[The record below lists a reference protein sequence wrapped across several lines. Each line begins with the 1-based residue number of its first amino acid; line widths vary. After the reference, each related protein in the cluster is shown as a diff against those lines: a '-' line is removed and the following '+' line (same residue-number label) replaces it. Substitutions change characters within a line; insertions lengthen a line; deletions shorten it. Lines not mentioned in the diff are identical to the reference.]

1 MWSAGS
7 RALSAWSSQSRIERA
22 APPGDH
28 ASNVSTFELVVEQVR
43 AVAGADFAFVLT
55 RRGRLVTRDAPRDMP
70 EVGRFAIMD
79 AARPLERGVVGEMT
93 IPREELVPYGGAAPI
108 DVHFCVAADQ
118 AILCVVMSSWARKA
132 MVTQA
137 LTDGVAKIEAVIAAS
152 GREPARR
159 RKNAGPPSAG
169 KATAGLVTASGAT
182 THAARSLERPPV
194 IQSQRSPPRPHRGS
208 LPQISVGT
216 AELGRESLAALDREA
231 RGERLSR
238 PSLPSAPELSVD
250 EGTLGRESLEAI
262 DSEVRGKPRTSMPQ
276 ITLGQASL
284 GRETLAAIELELG
297 AEPRESL
304 PFISVSEGTLGRESL
319 AAVERESR
327 GKRRGSAPLI
337 TLGEAALGRESLAA
351 IDEDE
356 ERPSGV
362 RLAIRTTSTSM
373 PDTMRVELESLGDLE
388 VRSTPNPVL
397 PRRTHP
403 WVEQPEDTKRALDAE
418 RVGRKLSP
426 PKVTLKLEDA
436 DTDVFEAARL
446 DPIELPRAPPVKRR
460 K

>member
-1 MWSAGS
+1 M
-7 RALSAWSSQSRIERA
+7 
-22 APPGDH
+22 
-28 ASNVSTFELVVEQVR
+28 STFELVVEQVR

-70 EVGRFAIMD
+70 EAGRTAIMD
-79 AARPLERGVVGEMT
+79 AARPLERGAVGELT
-93 IPREELVPYGGAAPI
+93 LPREELVPYGGAAPI
-108 DVHFCVAADQ
+108 DVHFGVAADQ

-152 GREPARR
+152 GREPTRR
-159 RKNAGPPSAG
+159 RKSVAPPSMG
-169 KATAGLVTASGAT
+169 RSTAGLVVASGAT

-194 IQSQRSPPRPHRGS
+194 IQSQRPPPRPNRGS
-208 LPQISVGT
+208 LPQITVGT
-216 AELGRESLAALDREA
+216 AELGRESLAALEREA
-231 RGERLSR
+231 RGERLSVPR
-238 PSLPSAPELSVD
+238 LPSAPEISVD
-250 EGTLGRESLEAI
+250 EGTLGRDSLAVI
-262 DSEVRGKPRTSMPQ
+262 DNEVRGRRRGSAPLIS
-276 ITLGQASL
+276 LGEASL
-284 GRETLAAIELELG
+284 GRDSLAAIRRELG
-297 AEPRESL
+297 EEPRDSL
-304 PFISVSEGTLGRESL
+304 PEISVEEGTLGRDSL
-319 AAVERESR
+319 AAIDGEVR

-337 TLGEAALGRESLAA
+337 SLGEASLGRESLAA

-362 RLAIRTTSTSM
+362 RLAIRPTTTSM

-388 VRSTPNPVL
+388 VPSSRSPAAR
-397 PRRTHP
+397 RRTHP
-403 WVEQPEDTKRALDAE
+403 WVEQPEDAKRSLDAE
-418 RVGRKLSP
+418 RVGRKISP

-446 DPIELPRAPPVKRR
+446 DPIELPRAPTVKRR

>member
-1 MWSAGS
+1 M
-7 RALSAWSSQSRIERA
+7 
-22 APPGDH
+22 
-28 ASNVSTFELVVEQVR
+28 STFELVVEQVR

-70 EVGRFAIMD
+70 EVGRTAIMD

-93 IPREELVPYGGAAPI
+93 LPREELVPYGGAAPV

-118 AILCVVMSSWARKA
+118 AILCVVMSSWVGKA
-132 MVTQA
+132 MVAQA
-137 LTDGVAKIEAVIAAS
+137 LTDGMAKIEAVIAAS
-152 GREPARR
+152 GREPTRR
-159 RKNAGPPSAG
+159 RKNVAPPSVG
-169 KATAGLVTASGAT
+169 RSTAGLVTASGAT

-194 IQSQRSPPRPHRGS
+194 IQSQRSPPRPGRGS
-208 LPQISVGT
+208 LPQITVGT

-231 RGERLSR
+231 RGERLSVPR
-238 PSLPSAPELSVD
+238 LPSAPVISVD
-250 EGTLGRESLEAI
+250 EGTLGR
-262 DSEVRGKPRTSMPQ
+262 D
-276 ITLGQASL
+276 
-284 GRETLAAIELELG
+284 
-297 AEPRESL
+297 
-304 PFISVSEGTLGRESL
+304 SL
-319 AAVERESR
+319 AVIDNEVR

-337 TLGEAALGRESLAA
+337 SLGEASLGRESLAA

-362 RLAIRTTSTSM
+362 RLALRPTLTST
-373 PDTMRVELESLGDLE
+373 PDTLRVELESIGDLE
-388 VRSTPNPVL
+388 MQSTPNPVL

-403 WVEQPEDTKRALDAE
+403 WVEQPEDTKRAVDAE
-418 RVGRKLSP
+418 RVGRKISL

-436 DTDVFEAARL
+436 DSDVFEAARL

>member
-1 MWSAGS
+1 
-7 RALSAWSSQSRIERA
+7 
-22 APPGDH
+22 
-28 ASNVSTFELVVEQVR
+28 VSTFELVVEQVR

-70 EVGRFAIMD
+70 ELGRTAIMD
-79 AARPLERGVVGEMT
+79 AARTLERGAIGEMT
-93 IPREELVPYGGAAPI
+93 MPREELVPYGGAAPV
-108 DVHFCVAADQ
+108 DVHFGVAADQ
-118 AILCVVMSSWARKA
+118 AILCVVMSSWVGKS

-152 GREPARR
+152 GREPVRR
-159 RKNAGPPSAG
+159 RKSVAPPPMG
-169 KATAGLVTASGAT
+169 KSTAGLVTASGAT

-194 IQSQRSPPRPHRGS
+194 IQTQRPPPRPHRGS

-216 AELGRESLAALDREA
+216 AELGRESLAAIERDA
-231 RGERLSR
+231 SGERSSR
-238 PSLPSAPELSVD
+238 PRSPSAPSISVD
-250 EGTLGRESLEAI
+250 EGLLGRESLAAI
-262 DSEVRGKPRTSMPQ
+262 DSEVRGKRRGSAPLIS
-276 ITLGQASL
+276 LGEAAL
-284 GRETLAAIELELG
+284 GRESLAAIQREVRG
-297 AEPRESL
+297 GPRETL
-304 PFISVSEGTLGRESL
+304 PQISVGEGTLGRESL
-319 AAVERESR
+319 AAIDSEVR

-337 TLGEAALGRESLAA
+337 SLGEAALGRESLAA

-362 RLAIRTTSTSM
+362 RLAIRPPATSM

-388 VRSTPNPVL
+388 VPSTPHPSAS

-403 WVEQPEDTKRALDAE
+403 WVEHPEDTKRSVDAE

-436 DTDVFEAARL
+436 DSDVFEAARL
-446 DPIELPRAPPVKRR
+446 DPGVAPPPRAPVVKRR